1 MHSQMT
7 RWGDILTKIDGDKK
21 KKERKG
27 RNPTNEGCFIH
38 ISSFFFFFRNRTS
51 NLLLAATRATQK
63 NPFRADLRP
72 RAARARTQVDAT
84 SGIIIMN
91 VAQHW
96 GTTTGRNSDF
106 LLNGLGSLLAPR
118 AGKKILLIATSDGCS
133 PSLFDVQTISGNFLA
148 IAP

>member
-1 MHSQMT
+1 MGGHSDKNRRRQ
-7 RWGDILTKIDGDKK
+7 KK
-21 KKERKG
+21 KKERKD
-27 RNPTNEGCFIH
+27 RDPTNEGCFIH
-38 ISSFFFFFRNRTS
+38 ISSFFFRNRTS

-106 LLNGLGSLLAPR
+106 LSNGLGSLLAPR
-118 AGKKILLIATSDGCS
+118 AGKKNIIDCN
-133 PSLFDVQTISGNFLA
+133 V
-148 IAP
+148 